1 MYVYQLCIYIQSS
14 ECIAEAVPLQV
25 LYPTKFFH
33 VALGLVKS
41 KRQSWFRQRSYT
53 IRFTEKIDQAVPNDL
68 PLYSRIGSRSQ
79 QLRQRPART
88 CDGHIGTWLSALS
101 VASISRLPLSKSARP
116 ICLAIHIWFY
126 TPNGRWNTLACE
138 MHSWV
143 IHSIS

>member
-53 IRFTEKIDQAVPNDL
+53 TRFTEKNDQAVPNDL
-68 PLYSRIGSRSQ
+68 PLYSRIGLRSQ
-79 QLRQRPART
+79 QLRQRPSKDLWWPYWNLIIRLIRPKYFKT
-88 CDGHIGTWLSALS
+88 S
-101 VASISRLPLSKSARP
+101 VVKIS
-116 ICLAIHIWFY
+116 
-126 TPNGRWNTLACE
+126 TPNLLGNPHLILHPKRKME
-138 MHSWV
+138 Y
-143 IHSIS
+143 ISMRNALMSDT